1 MNSKVLAIQSKSV
14 VPESWAKCWQVSGRP
29 RLPAMALGR
38 RNRNFDRDFTAPWKL
53 FVLICVLIVPR
64 AIFAQ
69 TDQAS
74 WENLS
79 ATGAGHKIQVLELNS
94 KKISGT
100 FMNFSSTNISL
111 QTPSGAETILRQ
123 DVRRVTLME
132 NHHRLR
138 NTLIGIGVGAG
149 AGAIVGAASYQ
160 PCSASAQNQFL
171 GCLGFNGTRG
181 ISSGIGAV
189 IGGVGGAIVGA
200 LWPNHK
206 TIYRST
212 DQ

>member
-1 MNSKVLAIQSKSV
+1 MNSKVLAIQSKHV
-14 VPESWAKCWQVSGRP
+14 VPESWAKCWQVFGRP
-29 RLPAMALGR
+29 RVADMGSR
-38 RNRNFDRDFTAPWKL
+38 GRNRNFDQGFTARWKFL
-53 FVLICVLIVPR
+53 VLICVLIMPCAV
-64 AIFAQ
+64 FAR

-79 ATGAGHKIQVLELNS
+79 AIGAGHKIQVLELNS
-94 KKISGT
+94 KKISGA
-100 FMNFSSTNISL
+100 FMNFSSANISL
-111 QTPSGAETILRQ
+111 QAPSGAETILRQ

-138 NTLIGIGVGAG
+138 NTLIGVGVGAG
-149 AGAIVGAASYQ
+149 AGAIVGAASYH

-171 GCLGFNGTRG
+171 GCLGFSGSRS

-189 IGGVGGAIVGA
+189 IGGVSGAVVGA

-212 DQ
+212 GQ

>member
-1 MNSKVLAIQSKSV
+1 MNSKVLAIQSKRA
-14 VPESWAKCWQVSGRP
+14 VPENWAKWRQVSGRP
-29 RLPAMALGR
+29 RLAETGPR
-38 RNRNFDRDFTAPWKL
+38 CRHQNFNQGFTIRWKFL
-53 FVLICVLIVPR
+53 VLICVLVMPC
-64 AIFAQ
+64 AVFAQ

-79 ATGAGHKIQVLELNS
+79 AIGAGHKIQVLEPNF

-111 QTPSGAETILRQ
+111 QAPSRAETIQKQ

-138 NTLIGIGVGAG
+138 NMLIGVGVGAG
-149 AGAIVGAASYQ
+149 AGAIVGAATYH

-171 GCLGFNGTRG
+171 GCLGFNGSRG

-212 DQ
+212 DR